1 MYTRKLHI
9 FNDVSG
15 QELYCRFFND
25 IKYSMLSKVS
35 SVCFWGDCIWVLY
48 SPLIAAVPDMKQNIL
63 LAKSISLARS
73 NFGVSFKEVVDDP
86 IKTSL
91 E

>member
-1 MYTRKLHI
+1 M
-9 FNDVSG
+9 
-15 QELYCRFFND
+15 
-25 IKYSMLSKVS
+25 
-35 SVCFWGDCIWVLY
+35 LY